1 MGVVFELELELE
13 LEGEVVEGEVAAEET
28 RDVGGR

>member
-13 LEGEVVEGEVAAEET
+13 LEGKVVEGEVAAEET
-28 RDVGGR
+28 WDVGGR